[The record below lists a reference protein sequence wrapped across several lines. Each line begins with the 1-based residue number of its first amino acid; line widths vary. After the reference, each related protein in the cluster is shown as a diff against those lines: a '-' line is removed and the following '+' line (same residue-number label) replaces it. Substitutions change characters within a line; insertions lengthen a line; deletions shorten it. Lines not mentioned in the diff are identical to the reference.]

1 MSSISVLNRG
11 WTEDLGTLVD
21 EAEKDLLICSP
32 YVTRD
37 GTDFVAGRLSSKFR
51 IMGRLTFV
59 TDLSPVNVAQ
69 GSTDPDALNS
79 LSKSVSRFT
88 VMHLPRLHA
97 KVYISDCKRAVVT
110 SGNLTRGGLML
121 NYEYGIDLRDPQI
134 VGDVRRDVTA
144 YADLGAIVSPE
155 QLSLYCQA
163 AANVR
168 DTSKRQQASAARA
181 LRQAFARTMR
191 VAEDELIRLRLA
203 GGAVHTVFQRTIL
216 YLLQKHHALTT
227 EQIHATVESIH
238 PDLCDNAVD
247 RVIGSKS
254 FGKKWKHAVR
264 TAQQQLKRKELIQLI
279 GMRWTLVDAGSAAA
293 AKEIVAR

>member
-1 MSSISVLNRG
+1 MSSITVLNRG
-11 WTEDLGTLVD
+11 WTDDLRTLVD
-21 EAEKDLLICSP
+21 EVEDDLLICSP

-37 GTDFVAGRLSSKFR
+37 GTDFVAGHLSSKFR
-51 IMGRLTFV
+51 NSGRFTFV

-69 GSTDPDALNS
+69 GSTDPDALYS
-79 LSKSVSRFT
+79 LSKSVNRFT

-97 KVYISDCKRAVVT
+97 KVYVSDRKRAVVS

-121 NYEYGIDLRDPQI
+121 NYEYGVHLRDPEI
-134 VGDVRRDVTA
+134 VGAVRRDVTA
-144 YADLGAIVSPE
+144 YAELGAIVTPD
-155 QLSLYCQA
+155 QLSLYCRA

-168 DTSKRQQASAARA
+168 ATFKRQQASAARA
-181 LRQAFARTMR
+181 LRQEFARTMR
-191 VAEDELIRLRLA
+191 IAEDELIRLRLA
-203 GGAVHTVFQRTIL
+203 GGAVHTVFERTIL

-227 EQIHATVESIH
+227 EQIHVMVESIH

-264 TAQQQLKRKELIQLI
+264 TAQQQLKRKGLIQLI
-279 GMRWTLVDAGSAAA
+279 GMRWTLIDAGNSTT
-293 AKEIVAR
+293 AKEIVAG